1 MAIKILVVEDDE
13 LLNNSIVKILRSR
26 QYIAFSALNISEG
39 KILYEKEK
47 PDIVLLDI
55 MLPDGKGYEL
65 LPLLT
70 VKAKV
75 IIMTAITDRDSKY
88 LCYEHGAE
96 DYLIKNFDMQE
107 LLYRIEVIKRNI
119 NQDELKIGDIFIDIK
134 NQRMLCNGK
143 SVDLPHSQI
152 ELLKS
157 LYKKHKEN
165 TYLSKDEV
173 LPLGKGEV
181 DESARV
187 QNMITRIRKNLRYIK
202 SENVLIETIYNK
214 GYKLVV
220 LK

>member
-39 KILYEKEK
+39 KILFEKEK

-75 IIMTAITDRDSKY
+75 IIMTALTDRDSKY

-134 NQRMLCNGK
+134 NQRNIDFL
-143 SVDLPHSQI
+143 
-152 ELLKS
+152 
-157 LYKKHKEN
+157 
-165 TYLSKDEV
+165 
-173 LPLGKGEV
+173 
-181 DESARV
+181 
-187 QNMITRIRKNLRYIK
+187 
-202 SENVLIETIYNK
+202 
-214 GYKLVV
+214 
-220 LK
+220 